1 MEWGNIIRGEVQE
14 GFTKLFFFGWG
25 GIPCRT
31 KGVIIVDEN
40 DLTQTEQKT
49 LQKNERGR
57 YIVNQYFY
65 LDQHIWK
72 IFLFFK
78 HGKDCKVS
86 ARVYFCGWRN
96 ADGERNWKIVQQHWR
111 PLNRFVW

>member
-1 MEWGNIIRGEVQE
+1 M
-14 GFTKLFFFGWG
+14 TKRNRWNEEILTGGRYKKDLQNCFFFGWG

-65 LDQHIWK
+65 LDQHIWED
-72 IFLFFK
+72 FSL
-78 HGKDCKVS
+78 S
-86 ARVYFCGWRN
+86 
-96 ADGERNWKIVQQHWR
+96 
-111 PLNRFVW
+111 